1 MKANDLMIGD
11 WVEINDIPKQI
22 KFIDDCINHKII
34 AHGVNKDGKTIAYVG
49 KLNEEIKPIPLTP
62 EILEKNGFER
72 DAFTNLSPDFFYED
86 DACSISINLNSTC
99 DKCKSI
105 WVKNRNLRITASI
118 EESRHSLQKKPLL
131 LHQLQH
137 ALRLCGIEKEII
149 L

>member
-1 MKANDLMIGD
+1 MKPNELSRKDLMEGD
-11 WVEINDIPKQI
+11 WVYGIFSGCPQERITMKYSICSNSYEWK
-22 KFIDDCINHKII
+22 
-34 AHGVNKDGKTIAYVG
+34 YM
-49 KLNEEIKPIPLTP
+49 PIPLTA